1 MKMNDTRVA
10 QINPS
15 VIHIISRYIVPS
27 QVYLKIAITNADTV
41 IARSSDQD
49 DAEEETAFLVFP
61 NLQTYLRLAP

>member
-41 IARSSDQD
+41 NG
-49 DAEEETAFLVFP
+49 DA
-61 NLQTYLRLAP
+61 Q